1 MTTHSEEGVFHGREE
16 KARVFTYGGRHQS
29 GDREG
34 ASSGQVEATPRIIRR
49 KEEEKER
56 KGIIKVAFLLP
67 HDTCMRK
74 ADLKEEANRKE
85 RNEK

>member
-1 MTTHSEEGVFHGREE
+1 VNETESLGEKG
-16 KARVFTYGGRHQS
+16 KARVFTYRGRHQS

-34 ASSGQVEATPRIIRR
+34 ASSGQVEAKPRIIIR
-49 KEEEKER
+49 KKEEKER

-67 HDTCMRK
+67 DDTCVRK
-74 ADLKEEANRKE
+74 VDLKANRKE

>member
-1 MTTHSEEGVFHGREE
+1 VNEAYSLGE
-16 KARVFTYGGRHQS
+16 KEKTRVFTYGGRHQS

-34 ASSGQVEATPRIIRR
+34 ASRGQVEAKPRIIIR
-49 KEEEKER
+49 KQEEKKKKKKER

-67 HDTCMRK
+67 DDTCVRK
-74 ADLKEEANRKE
+74 VDLTANRKE